1 MPEQI
6 HASFR
11 FVVKIGLGTQAFH
24 GAFVEC
30 TLPVIDWDPLEVK
43 EGGVNTY
50 IHQLPGRQKKTTVT
64 LKNGLATGELV
75 QWCVK
80 AMAEQF
86 ERLPVTII
94 LLDAQRSPGTPW
106 EPAMIWSIADAY
118 PIKWTG
124 PQLKTDTAA
133 IAMQTLELACGQVT
147 VEIPS

>member
-1 MPEQI
+1 MPELI

-11 FVVKIGLGTQAFH
+11 FVVEIGKGNRAFP

-43 EGGVNTY
+43 EGGVNNY
-50 IHQLPGRQKKTTVT
+50 SHQLPGRQKKSTVT

-75 QWCVK
+75 NWCINT
-80 AMAEQF
+80 MGEQF
-86 ERLPVTII
+86 ERLPVTIT
-94 LLDAQRSPGTPW
+94 LLNSKC
-106 EPAMIWSIADAY
+106 EPIMIWAISDAY

-133 IAMQTLELACGQVT
+133 VAMQTLELACSQVM
-147 VEIPS
+147 VQIPS